1 MSNSRRSILFWLFMS
16 LVGIVIAAYVLFPIF
31 WLVLASFKSSAELTR
46 LPITF
51 WPQEPTL
58 AAYTD
63 LFSSGT
69 QSSQLL
75 DWKRLIANSFLVTVS
90 STAIVLFFG
99 TMAGYAFSRMT
110 FPGRDLIL
118 GGLLISRMF
127 QGAALLLPTYRLMNA
142 IGLQDSLLGLTL
154 LYSAFGLPFATW
166 IIASGLREIPFELEE
181 SAMMDGASRLQSMV
195 KIVLPL
201 STPALITAAM
211 WHFVGAWSEFAFAS
225 ILIESADKKT
235 VTVGLASFVDYF
247 TLDFNRVGA
256 AATLV
261 ALPIMLIFI
270 FGQRY
275 FTRGLLQGAV
285 KG

>member
-1 MSNSRRSILFWLFMS
+1 MREQTNTLYWVFITA
-16 LVGIVIAAYVLFPIF
+16 VGIILAIYILFPIF
-31 WLVLASFKSSAELTR
+31 WLFLASFKSADELAR
-46 LPITF
+46 LPSTF
-51 WPQEPTL
+51 WPSEPTL
-58 AAYTD
+58 LAYRD
-63 LFSSGT
+63 LFATGT

-75 DWKRLIANSFLVTVS
+75 NWRQLISNSVLVAVS
-90 STAIVLFFG
+90 STVIVLIFG
-99 TMAGYAFSRMT
+99 TMAGYAFSRIS

-118 GGLLISRMF
+118 GGLLVSRMF
-127 QGAALLLPTYRLMNA
+127 QGAALLLPTFRLMNA
-142 IGLQDSLLGLTL
+142 MGLHDSLIGLTL

-181 SAMMDGASRLQSMV
+181 SAMIDGAGRLQSMILV
-195 KIVLPL
+195 VLPL
-201 STPALITAAM
+201 ATPALITAAM

-225 ILIESADKKT
+225 ILIESVDKKT
-235 VTVGLASFVDYF
+235 VTIGLASFVDYF

-256 AATLV
+256 AATIV
-261 ALPIMLIFI
+261 ALPIMLVFF